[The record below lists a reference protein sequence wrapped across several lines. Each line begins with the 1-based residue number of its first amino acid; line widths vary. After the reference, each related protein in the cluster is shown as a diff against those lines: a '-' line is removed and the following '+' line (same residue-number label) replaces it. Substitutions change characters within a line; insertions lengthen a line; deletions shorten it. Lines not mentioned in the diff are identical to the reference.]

1 MTPRPETTICG
12 SHKELLRAGTE
23 PATRCAAASCPAT
36 APTVQSRFSPVSWVR
51 LQTYNFTCTYDTQT
65 RNNNLWIT
73 QRVAPCGNRTR
84 YPLHGSQ
91 LPSQR
96 ANRAVISTVL
106 ESKRVSFYKIF
117 FCVMGAFTN
126 IYFHSKQQFVNNT
139 ELLRAG
145 IELATYCTAV
155 SYPATAPTANHR
167 LFTLII
173 DTCVYKH
180 KSSHAHDTQARNNNL
195 ISQRAT
201 PCGNRIHYISHGSQF
216 LEQNLATAPTDV
228 SSYLP
233 AVLRL
238 SMRVFFYQRCAMLRC
253 CGCVWLLLII
263 FIRIHNLAL
272 ARRERVSDFYY
283 LKTNPFLL
291 MLFISARAPTRNN
304 NLWITQRVAPCGN
317 RTRKTGSDPLRGG
330 QLPSHR
336 INRAVKSVVKVMM
349 RPTMEHRKEWS
360 FARSSPFEATLW
372 NRELTDRLIDY
383 YLFLS
388 VESFI
393 VLWKIRKLANNK
405 GFFKKSTFS
414 QNFSKHN
421 QYIFLLTSKK
431 RRRYCVR

>member
-1 MTPRPETTICG
+1 GKSCNVFSPFALGEARGSIRLLLTKNHPVPTLPFQAGAPVNQQLHYINLTVTQIKIVTKNVAPLWDFLLCRGCVYRHTSSHTHDTQTRNNNLWITQRVAPCGNRTRYPLRGSQLPSHRTNRAVKLEICRVPLVRVCFTFEVI
-12 SHKELLRAGTE
+12 KMRARL
-23 PATRCAAASCPAT
+23 ALI
-36 APTVQSRFSPVSWVR
+36 RFSPVSWVR

-216 LEQNLATAPTDV
+216 LEQNLATAPTDDRM
-228 SSYLP
+228 SNL
-233 AVLRL
+233 L
-238 SMRVFFYQRCAMLRC
+238 S
-253 CGCVWLLLII
+253 
-263 FIRIHNLAL
+263 
-272 ARRERVSDFYY
+272 
-283 LKTNPFLL
+283 
-291 MLFISARAPTRNN
+291 
-304 NLWITQRVAPCGN
+304 
-317 RTRKTGSDPLRGG
+317 
-330 QLPSHR
+330 
-336 INRAVKSVVKVMM
+336 
-349 RPTMEHRKEWS
+349 
-360 FARSSPFEATLW
+360 
-372 NRELTDRLIDY
+372 
-383 YLFLS
+383 
-388 VESFI
+388 
-393 VLWKIRKLANNK
+393 
-405 GFFKKSTFS
+405 
-414 QNFSKHN
+414 
-421 QYIFLLTSKK
+421 
-431 RRRYCVR
+431 